1 MKGAPTPVPAA
12 ARDSI
17 LDERTFIR
25 FWCGR
30 LCSVLAYQMLSVA
43 VGWQVYMLTGSALDL
58 GFVGLAQ
65 FAPSV
70 ALMLLVGHVADR
82 FDRRKII
89 RACQWIEGAAI
100 AAIALATL
108 HGAVTEAMIFA
119 LVAAIGAARA
129 FEFPTVQALL
139 PFTVSARKLPRA
151 VALSST
157 AGQTGIVLGPAMG
170 GFLYVAG
177 PSIVYVV
184 CVALFIVSS
193 VLLGWLKP
201 VRAAAHAAAQSRSV
215 FAGIALIRS
224 KSALLGA
231 ISLDLFAV
239 LLGGA
244 TALLPIF
251 ARDILQTGPW
261 GLGLL
266 RSAPAVGALTTAL
279 WLARKPIQRHA
290 GRKMFAGVAPY
301 GIATIALG
309 VGVEPASRLD
319 RARGQ
324 GVMRSDDDRVGRGL
338 GAQRI
343 QRLGRGHAEPASLPG
358 GEAPE
363 AVVCSDLASGLV
375 DDRALL
381 RHEPVAAEERAV
393 VVPGEEARLLALRL
407 ACRGEAGAL
416 GLRTRLVLRLRAERE
431 PQPVEETRVEPRE
444 HVALVLARVRAA
456 GEQEVSAVPH
466 DPRVVAG
473 GKAPGARALGEVE
486 QLGEAKRAVARGA
499 GVRRL
504 AAVLYEN

>member
-1 MKGAPTPVPAA
+1 MTRGVAA
-12 ARDSI
+12 TGDSI

-89 RACQWIEGAAI
+89 RACQWVEAGAITAI
-100 AAIALATL
+100 GVATL
-108 HGAVTEAMIFA
+108 NGEVTEGMIFA

-157 AGQTGIVLGPAMG
+157 AGQAGIMLGPAMG

-177 PSIVYVV
+177 PSVVYVV
-184 CVALFIVSS
+184 CVVLFIVSS
-193 VLLGWLKP
+193 VLLGWLEP
-201 VRAAAHAAAQSRSV
+201 VRAAAAHVGSQSRSV
-215 FAGIALIRS
+215 FAGIAFIRS
-224 KSALLGA
+224 KSPLLGA

-279 WLARKPIQRHA
+279 WLARRPIQRHA
-290 GRKMFAGVAPY
+290 GRKMFAGVAAY
-301 GIATIALG
+301 GIATIAF
-309 VGVEPASRLD
+309 
-319 RARGQ
+319 
-324 GVMRSDDDRVGRGL
+324 GL
-338 GAQRI
+338 STWFP
-343 QRLGRGHAEPASLPG
+343 LSL
-358 GEAPE
+358 
-363 AVVCSDLASGLV
+363 
-375 DDRALL
+375 
-381 RHEPVAAEERAV
+381 
-393 VVPGEEARLLALRL
+393 
-407 ACRGEAGAL
+407 
-416 GLRTRLVLRLRAERE
+416 
-431 PQPVEETRVEPRE
+431 
-444 HVALVLARVRAA
+444 VALVMLGASDMMSVVVRQSLFQLRTPDHMRGRVAA
-456 GEQEVSAVPH
+456 VNSMFI
-466 DPRVVAG
+466 
-473 GKAPGARALGEVE
+473 GASN
-486 QLGEAKRAVARGA
+486 QLGEFESGLTAAWLGTVPAVLIGGA
-499 GVRRL
+499 GTLFIAGLWMRL
-504 AAVLYEN
+504 FPQLAHVDRLVVHEEEDADTRPA

>member
-1 MKGAPTPVPAA
+1 MKGASTPVPAA

-89 RACQWIEGAAI
+89 RACQWVEAAAI
-100 AAIALATL
+100 AAIGIATI
-108 HGAVTEAMIFA
+108 HGEVTEGMIFA

-201 VRAAAHAAAQSRSV
+201 VRAAAHAASQSRSV
-215 FAGIALIRS
+215 FAGIAFIRS

-290 GRKMFAGVAPY
+290 GRKMFAGVAAY
-301 GIATIALG
+301 GIATIAFGLSAWFPLSLAAL
-309 VGVEPASRLD
+309 VV
-319 RARGQ
+319 
-324 GVMRSDDDRVGRGL
+324 L
-338 GAQRI
+338 GASDMMSVVVRQSLFQLTTPDHMR
-343 QRLGRGHAEPASLPG
+343 GR
-358 GEAPE
+358 
-363 AVVCSDLASGLV
+363 
-375 DDRALL
+375 
-381 RHEPVAAEERAV
+381 VAAV
-393 VVPGEEARLLALRL
+393 NSMFI
-407 ACRGEAGAL
+407 GA
-416 GLRTRLVLRLRAERE
+416 
-431 PQPVEETRVEPRE
+431 
-444 HVALVLARVRAA
+444 
-456 GEQEVSAVPH
+456 SN
-466 DPRVVAG
+466 
-473 GKAPGARALGEVE
+473 
-486 QLGEAKRAVARGA
+486 QLGEFESGLTAAWLGAVPAVLLGGVGTLCIA
-499 GVRRL
+499 GLWMRLFPRL
-504 AAVLYEN
+504 AQVDRLEVHEEEDADTRPA